1 MKIGNVELANNV
13 ILAPMA
19 GVNNQAFRIIARH
32 FGTGLVTTEMISD
45 KALLFNNDYTLRM
58 LEIDPEEH
66 PVSMQIFGGEKASL
80 VAAAQIIDRHSAAD
94 IIDINMGC
102 PVPKVTKSGGG
113 SAWLTS
119 PDKIEETIAAIVAA
133 VKKPVT
139 VKIRSGWDERTI
151 LAVENAKAIE
161 SAGASAIAIHG
172 RTKSQMYR
180 GSADWEI
187 IGKVKQA
194 VSIPVIGN
202 GDIRA
207 PEDAK
212 RMIDETG
219 VNGVMIG
226 RAALGN
232 PWLLYRTVRYL
243 EDGVTIGEPKP
254 QEKLRI
260 ALEHLDRLVE
270 LKGETMGVMEMRK
283 HAGWYLRRMPQSAR
297 VRDLI
302 NKATKRAEVA
312 AIMAAYIGDVEL
324 TLKSE

>member
-1 MKIGNVELANNV
+1 MRIGNVELANNV

-19 GVNNQAFRIIARH
+19 GVNNQAFRIIARR
-32 FGTGLVTTEMISD
+32 FGTGLVTTEMVSD
-45 KALLFNNDYTLRM
+45 KALLLNNEYTLRM

-66 PVSMQIFGGEKASL
+66 PVSMQVFGGETASL
-80 VAAAQIIDRHSAAD
+80 VAAAQIIDTQSAAD

-102 PVPKVTKSGGG
+102 PVPKVTKNGGG
-113 SAWLTS
+113 SAWLIS
-119 PDKIEETIAAIVAA
+119 PTKIEQAIKAIVDA

-172 RTKSQMYR
+172 RTKEQMFR
-180 GSADWEI
+180 GVCDYDI
-187 IGKVKQA
+187 IGKVKRA

-202 GDIRA
+202 GDIRS

-219 VNGVMIG
+219 VDGVMIG

-232 PWLLYRTVRYL
+232 PWILYRTVRFL
-243 EDGVTIGEPKP
+243 EEGILVGEPEP
-254 QEKLRI
+254 QEKLKI
-260 ALEHLDRLVE
+260 ALEHLDRLVG
-270 LKGETMGVMEMRK
+270 LKGEKMGVQEMRK
-283 HAGWYLRRMPQSAR
+283 HAGWYLKGMPQSAR
-297 VRDLI
+297 VRDLA
-302 NKATKRAEVA
+302 NKATKRAEIA
-312 AIMAAYIGDVEL
+312 AIMQAYIAEVEL
-324 TLKSE
+324 TLINE